1 VSLNL
6 EEKLT
11 RLEVLYS
18 EQEHTVQVLNEVV
31 ANQNQEIGQL
41 NSSIEQIKQ
50 QLQMLKVELAGD
62 ISSDVEIPPHY

>member
-1 VSLNL
+1 MSLNL

-18 EQEHTVQVLNEVV
+18 EQEHTVQVLNDVV
-31 ANQNQEIGQL
+31 ANQNQEIARL